1 MWHDLVIYTPMY
13 VTAFWA
19 FVLLFT
25 PIKKNRA
32 KYFLG
37 LFMVAAFFL
46 YFSHTLFF
54 KQQFIVYLILDPV
67 YMFTSLSVYPLY
79 YWYIKLLTEETELKI
94 KNIRLLFPGFFLAAI
109 TLVIYLAMPRI
120 ERIQYLQNFLL
131 ERNNLNELSL
141 LSKIQALVFLLGR
154 VVFSVQVVFFLILG
168 RKLVIRYN
176 NHISNFYSNLED
188 KTILWV
194 NYLLYSFVATSTMS
208 IVFNIIGRSV
218 FIEYPAWLLLPSF
231 IFSVLLF
238 FIGFLGYMQNHSVM
252 EFQEDEKQEPAI
264 QQNSWNFEQ
273 LSSELLQ
280 LFESGKIYL
289 EPNLKIT
296 HVCAKLNS
304 NRTYISRLINNEF
317 NATFNEFVNRY
328 RVEEAKKILQ
338 NDSSQKFSL
347 NHISESAG
355 FGSASSFNRIFKDLV
370 GLTPGQYR
378 EEIIRKGKT

>member
-19 FVLLFT
+19 LVLLFT
-25 PIKKNRA
+25 PVKKNRA

-54 KQQFIVYLILDPV
+54 KQQFGAYLILDPV
-67 YMFTSLSVYPLY
+67 YMFTSLSVYPMY

-94 KNIRLLFPGFFLAAI
+94 KNLRLLFPAFILSIVTFALY
-109 TLVIYLAMPRI
+109 VAMSQN
-120 ERIQYLQNFLL
+120 ERVYYLQNFLL
-131 ERNNLNELSL
+131 ERENFSELPI
-141 LSKIQALVFLLGR
+141 LSKIQAFVFLLGR
-154 VVFSVQVVFFLILG
+154 GVFTVQVVLFLILG

-176 NHISNFYSNLED
+176 NRISNFYSNLED
-188 KTILWV
+188 KTLLWV
-194 NYLLYSFVATSTMS
+194 NYLLYSFVATSSMS

-218 FIEYPAWLLLPSF
+218 FIEYSAWLLLPSF

-238 FIGFLGYMQNHSVM
+238 FIGFLGYMQNHSVT
-252 EFQEDEKQEPAI
+252 EFQEDENQEPPI
-264 QQNSWNFEQ
+264 HQNSWNFEQ
-273 LSSELLQ
+273 LSSELLH
-280 LFESGKIYL
+280 LFENEKIYL
-289 EPNLKIT
+289 ESNLKIT

-328 RVEEAKKILQ
+328 RVEEAKKMLQ
-338 NDSSQKFSL
+338 KDYTQKFSL
-347 NHISESAG
+347 NHVSESAG

-378 EEIIRKGKT
+378 EEIFRKGKT

>member
-1 MWHDLVIYTPMY
+1 
-13 VTAFWA
+13 
-19 FVLLFT
+19 
-25 PIKKNRA
+25 
-32 KYFLG
+32 
-37 LFMVAAFFL
+37 
-46 YFSHTLFF
+46 
-54 KQQFIVYLILDPV
+54 
-67 YMFTSLSVYPLY
+67 
-79 YWYIKLLTEETELKI
+79 
-94 KNIRLLFPGFFLAAI
+94 
-109 TLVIYLAMPRI
+109 
-120 ERIQYLQNFLL
+120 
-131 ERNNLNELSL
+131 
-141 LSKIQALVFLLGR
+141 
-154 VVFSVQVVFFLILG
+154 
-168 RKLVIRYN
+168 
-176 NHISNFYSNLED
+176 
-188 KTILWV
+188 
-194 NYLLYSFVATSTMS
+194 MS

-273 LSSELLQ
+273 LSSEVLQ

-328 RVEEAKKILQ
+328 RFEEAKKILQ

-347 NHISESAG
+347 NHIS
-355 FGSASSFNRIFKDLV
+355 
-370 GLTPGQYR
+370 
-378 EEIIRKGKT
+378 